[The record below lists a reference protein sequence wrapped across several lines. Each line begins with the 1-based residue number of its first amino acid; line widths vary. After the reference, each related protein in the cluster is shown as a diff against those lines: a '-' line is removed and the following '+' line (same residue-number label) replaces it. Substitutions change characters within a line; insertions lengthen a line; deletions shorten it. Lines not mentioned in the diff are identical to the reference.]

1 MYTYVDETWTEG
13 FMKQVKGVLK
23 VIFIIPLIF
32 LLVST
37 ATAQGKIE
45 FGFHYSGWSMNVL
58 RGLIEGVLEDSLES
72 ALRDDF
78 LSDIQGDYPYL
89 EEESYEQDVSFDSSG
104 DNFGFELRWY
114 PGGYDGSFSLGL
126 SVEKTT
132 MRVALTEVSA
142 QMDLYPDAYFDA
154 QGNAEFLIKPLS
166 FHLSFRWDLFPSS
179 RIRPYFTFGFGAAM
193 AAALEN
199 AELSYSYSGELEIQ
213 NQIRESYSESEN
225 KTLGEISEEMEEDDE
240 FTLPGFFPF
249 IQLNLGLKGE
259 ITRNVYLLFD
269 AGIWNGFM
277 LRGGLAVRI

>member
-1 MYTYVDETWTEG
+1 
-13 FMKQVKGVLK
+13 MKKAKGSLK
-23 VIFIIPLIF
+23 VIFIISFIF
-32 LLVST
+32 LLVSSVS
-37 ATAQGKIE
+37 AQGKIE

-58 RGLIEGVLEDSLES
+58 RGLIEGMLEDGLES
-72 ALRDDF
+72 ALKDDF

-89 EEESYEQDVSFDSSG
+89 EEESYEQNVSFDSSG
-104 DNFGFELRWY
+104 DNYGFELRWY
-114 PGGYDGSFSLGL
+114 PGGHDGSFSLGL

-132 MRVALTEVSA
+132 MRVALTDISA
-142 QMDLYPDAYFDA
+142 QMDLNPDAFFEA
-154 QGNAEFLIKPLS
+154 GGSAEFLIKPLS

-179 RIRPYFTFGFGAAM
+179 RIRPYFTFGFGAAT

-199 AELSYSYSGELEIQ
+199 AELSYSYSGELNIQ
-213 NQIRESYSESEN
+213 NQIHESYSESET
-225 KTLGEISEEMEEDDE
+225 KTLGEIAEEIEDDDEE

-269 AGIWNGFM
+269 AGIWDGFM